1 MLHGHTQKRKQDSSW
16 NCIDSK
22 DNVGD
27 EKMKVDK
34 VNGRS
39 DHAEEEINK
48 RDDKVVVTIQ
58 TEPPREKKGT
68 VKTQNGD
75 LLCCRRHSLINV

>member
-1 MLHGHTQKRKQDSSW
+1 MLHGHKKNRKQDSSW
-16 NCIDSK
+16 NFIDSR

-27 EKMKVDK
+27 EKMKVDQ

-48 RDDKVVVTIQ
+48 RDDEVVKTIQ
-58 TEPPREKKGT
+58 VEPPREKKGT
-68 VKTQNGD
+68 VKTQRFVM
-75 LLCCRRHSLINV
+75 L